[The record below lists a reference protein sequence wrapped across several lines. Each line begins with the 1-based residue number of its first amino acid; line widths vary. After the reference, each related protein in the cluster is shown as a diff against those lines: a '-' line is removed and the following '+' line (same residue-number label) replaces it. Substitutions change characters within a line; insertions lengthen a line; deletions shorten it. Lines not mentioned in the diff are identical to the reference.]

1 LGQALSEP
9 RWQFPEIE
17 AVMHQQEYFHG
28 SEFNHTP
35 DVEPALA
42 PVARQAH
49 LLHTTVKIS

>member
-1 LGQALSEP
+1 
-9 RWQFPEIE
+9 
-17 AVMHQQEYFHG
+17 MHQQEYFHG